1 MSDLVNVEAE
11 QSVIGSILNRP
22 DSVAEV
28 IDWLRPE
35 MFGDKRARMVY
46 TAIVNLWEK
55 RTPALPLTITEELVA
70 MGAKSESNVAL
81 YLSDCRLMGPGLIYT
96 THFGEIVREKA
107 ERRAIEAA
115 GAELVKAAYGDAMPN
130 TDDLIVGARRSIESF
145 QRRRVLPPTQ
155 EEQITELRELSESIW
170 SGTHVDRVVATGI
183 RELDRMTAGGIRPG
197 EVWVVGAKQSMGKTA
212 TSLHIAKQ
220 NAWVYFSLEMSGVA
234 INRRLVATEAGVPYD
249 VAMAPVC
256 DQRLRDDWID
266 ASYRVATWP
275 MTIIAEQGMTT
286 MRMEAMVERLRED
299 HDVCGVM
306 IDHIG
311 YIADQFRHNNAYEKA
326 SEIAR
331 RTKQMAGK
339 LDLPV
344 IALQQLSRDVEKR
357 SNYVP
362 TMGDLRD
369 SGKLA
374 EDADLVALLFRRNYY
389 AAKGLVEPDNDQDYV
404 KIGDRWDFEKLQV
417 RVEKNRNG
425 ETGTVV
431 LGWEGKAMR
440 LHEVAA

>member
-1 MSDLVNVEAE
+1 MSELVNVEAE
-11 QSVIGSILNRP
+11 QSVIGSILNIP
-22 DSVAEV
+22 ESVAD
-28 IDWLRPE
+28 IADWLRPE
-35 MFGDKRARMVY
+35 MFGDQRARSVY
-46 TAIVNLWEK
+46 TAIARLWEA
-55 RTPALPLTITEELVA
+55 RTPATSLTITEELVR
-70 MGAKSESNVAL
+70 MGAKSEANVAL
-81 YLSDCRLMGPGLIYT
+81 YLSECRTMGPGMIYT
-96 THFGEIVREKA
+96 AHFAEIVREKA
-107 ERRAIEAA
+107 ERRAIETA
-115 GAELVKAAYGDAMPN
+115 GAELVKAAHADALPN
-130 TDDLIVGARRSIESF
+130 TDDLIVGARRSIEAL
-145 QRRRVLPPTQ
+145 QRRRVLPLSQ
-155 EEQITELRELSESIW
+155 EEQITELRELSERIW
-170 SGTHVDRVVATGI
+170 DGTHQDRVVATGI
-183 RELDRMTAGGIRPG
+183 RELDRMTAGGARPG
-197 EVWVVGAKQSMGKTA
+197 ELWVLGAKQSMGKTA

-220 NAWVYFSLEMSGVA
+220 NAWVYFSLEMSATA

-256 DQRLRDDWID
+256 DQRLRDAWID

-275 MTIIAEQGMTT
+275 MTVIAEQGMTT
-286 MRMEAMVERLRED
+286 MRMEAIVERLREER
-299 HDVCGVM
+299 DVCGVM

-311 YIADQFRHNNAYEKA
+311 YIADNFRHNNAYEKA

-374 EDADLVALLFRRNYY
+374 EDAELVALLFRRNYY
-389 AAKGLVEPDNDQDYV
+389 AAKGLVEQDSEQDFV
-404 KIGDRWDFEKLQV
+404 KIGDRWDMEKLQV

-431 LGWEGKAMR
+431 LGWDGKAMK